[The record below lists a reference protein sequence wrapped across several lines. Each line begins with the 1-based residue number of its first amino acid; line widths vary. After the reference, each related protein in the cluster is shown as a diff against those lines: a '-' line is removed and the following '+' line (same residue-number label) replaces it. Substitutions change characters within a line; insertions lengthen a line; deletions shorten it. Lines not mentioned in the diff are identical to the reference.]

1 MNKATADA
9 LCVNVTGEADSLAL
23 VYGAAGSAELPYVNH
38 AIFVD
43 HYQYHCIHKLL
54 ILCVNYV
61 SQRRLHRFVPHKFL
75 LQHVL
80 QMHDL

>member
-38 AIFVD
+38 AN
-43 HYQYHCIHKLL
+43 LL
-54 ILCVNYV
+54 IIISITAYINY
-61 SQRRLHRFVPHKFL
+61 
-75 LQHVL
+75 
-80 QMHDL
+80 